1 MINSNYYCS
10 SAMVK
15 ASIIVIALCFAF
27 SYADTY
33 VGDIYATFLV
43 INPVDSGRTGP
54 PYDVDI
60 TVTGLDDEATL
71 LDAMEKA
78 QNEGYWT

>member
-15 ASIIVIALCFAF
+15 VSIIIIALCFAF
-27 SYADTY
+27 SYADMY
-33 VGDIYATFLV
+33 VGDIYVTFLV

-54 PYDVDI
+54 PYDNELN
-60 TVTGLDDEATL
+60 VTGLDKGVTL
-71 LDAMEKA
+71 ENAMEAAFDTGKFS
-78 QNEGYWT
+78 